1 MTDALTGHGQP
12 TITIFTMGF
21 AKKNAQEFFETLQ
34 RVGVRRLV
42 DIRLNNVSQLAGF
55 TKKMDLAY
63 FLRVIANI
71 DYAHIP
77 DLAPTKDILDD
88 YRKKRIDWAEYERRY
103 NQVLQERKP
112 ENYLNAV
119 DFDKACLLCS
129 EVKADQCHRRLACEY
144 LRAQWGNVAIE
155 HL

>member
-1 MTDALTGHGQP
+1 MTDALTGHGQA

-21 AKKNAQEFFETLQ
+21 AKKSAQEFFEKLLKA
-34 RVGVRRLV
+34 GVKRLIDV
-42 DIRLNNVSQLAGF
+42 RLNNVSQLAGF
-55 TKKMDLAY
+55 TKKKDLAY

-71 DYAHIP
+71 DYDHVP

-112 ENYLNAV
+112 ENDLNAV

-129 EVKADQCHRRLACEY
+129 EVKADQCHRRLAAQY
-144 LRAQWGNVAIE
+144 LCDRWGNVAIE